1 MFVIGITGPSGA
13 GKGVI
18 SGILSSLGMR
28 VIDADKVYS
37 EVITPPSECLMELAR
52 EFGNE
57 ILNSDGALDRKALS
71 KLVFGEENRE
81 RLLLLNKITHKYVVR
96 RIRET
101 ADWYRVQ
108 GEKACVIDAPLL
120 IEAGLCDDCDL
131 TIAVLADKALRI
143 ERISRRD
150 GITCEAA
157 MARIN
162 SQKSDEFY
170 SSNTDCVIYN
180 DTDIETLKSN
190 VKGLLK
196 DRKCGCL

>member
-1 MFVIGITGPSGA
+1 MFVIGVTGPSGA

-37 EVITPPSECLMELAR
+37 EVITPPSECLVELAQ
-52 EFGNE
+52 EFGND

-81 RLLLLNKITHKYVVR
+81 KLLLLNSITHKYVVR
-96 RIRET
+96 IIRET
-101 ADWYRVQ
+101 VKEYRAQ

-120 IEAGLCDDCDL
+120 VEAGLCTDCDM
-131 TIAVLADKALRI
+131 TISVLADKALRV
-143 ERISRRD
+143 ERISDRD
-150 GITCEAA
+150 KITHEAA
-157 MARIN
+157 LARVN
-162 SQKSDEFY
+162 SQRNDEFY

-180 DTDIETLKSN
+180 NTDIEALKSQITR
-190 VKGLLK
+190 LLRE
-196 DRKCGCL
+196 RKCGCL